1 MDGLMWGAVISS
13 VTLMAAGGLVWWLWG
28 GCWLSLTGAV
38 GTVIGGAL
46 SLVPLF
52 ALPDQDVALRASFAI
67 TVVTVVWLLGWV
79 LASGVR
85 ANRLA
90 RAQAAEA
97 QAAAA
102 QTAAVQAAEAGPAD
116 ASSRSL
122 VPNG

>member
-67 TVVTVVWLLGWV
+67 TLVTVAWLLGWV

-102 QTAAVQAAEAGPAD
+102 GPAD
-116 ASSRSL
+116 ASSPSL
-122 VPNG
+122 VPNA